1 MTGASILPE
10 GLTGTVVTVGT
21 FDGIHLGH
29 RAVLSYLHDRAVQRG
44 LASLLVTFEP
54 HPLIILNP
62 DAAPQLLTV
71 GPEKKE
77 YLAQCD
83 VDYVTF
89 LSFTHELS
97 KLTPREFVQLLL
109 DRYSMKELVIGFDH
123 GFGKG
128 RSGDST
134 VLKALGK
141 EFGFDVDV
149 VAAVT
154 EHERPVSSTLIRRS
168 IAGGDLE
175 TAAGLLGRRYSISG
189 RVVAGAGRGEG
200 LGFRT
205 VNLAVPDSHKLL
217 PPDGVYAVW
226 VETKRGRIGGM
237 MNQGGRPTFGDD
249 ERVLEAHLF
258 DFEGDLYGT
267 EVKLSW
273 CERVRDTL
281 RFSSAEALREQLKKD
296 EIAARNA
303 LTESTDIT
311 IH

>member
-1 MTGASILPE
+1 MTRSTILPA
-10 GLTGTVVTVGT
+10 GISGTVVTVGT

-29 RAVLSYLHDRAVQRG
+29 RAVLSYLHDRAAQRG
-44 LASLLVTFEP
+44 MASLLVTFEP
-54 HPLIILNP
+54 HPLLVLNP

-71 GPEKKE
+71 GVEKKE

-83 VDYVTF
+83 IDYVTF

-97 KLTPREFVQLLL
+97 KLNPREFVQLLL
-109 DRYSMKELVIGFDH
+109 NRYLMKELVIGFDH

-134 VLKALGK
+134 VLKALG
-141 EFGFDVDV
+141 EEYGFDVDV

-154 EHERPVSSTLIRRS
+154 ENERPVSSTLIRRS
-168 IAGGDLE
+168 IAGGDLD
-175 TAAGLLGRRYSISG
+175 TAAELLGRRYSISG
-189 RVVAGAGRGEG
+189 RVVSGAGRGEG

-226 VETKRGRIGGM
+226 VETARGRIGGM
-237 MNQGGRPTFGDD
+237 MNQGGRPTFGDVD
-249 ERVLEAHLF
+249 RVLEAHLF
-258 DFEGDLYGT
+258 DFEGDLYGS

-273 CERVRDTL
+273 CQRIRDTQ
-281 RFSSAEALREQLKKD
+281 RFSSAEVLREQLKKD

-303 LTESTDIT
+303 LTESIDTT
-311 IH
+311 TH